1 MNRYLAILAVACLS
15 LACLA
20 QSQAPADPGNL
31 NRRIRISSNVLP
43 GFLEHGQNPSYPEQ
57 AISQGKHGDV
67 ILQILIDTDGHVAR
81 ASVVQGDPLLVPT
94 AVDALN
100 KFRFRPYLLNG
111 SPVTVESQI
120 GFRFTLKKKPSTAY
134 FFDIAPR

>member
-20 QSQAPADPGNL
+20 QSPAPDDPGSL
-31 NRRIRISSNVLP
+31 NRRIRISSNILP
-43 GFLEHGQNPSYPEQ
+43 GFLEHGQNPEYPEQ
-57 AISQGKHGDV
+57 AISQGTHGDV

-81 ASVVQGDPLLVPT
+81 ASVVQGDPLLVPA

-111 SPVTVESQI
+111 SPVAVESKV
-120 GFRFTLKKKPSTAY
+120 GFRFKLKKEPNTSY
-134 FFDIAPR
+134 FFDIDSR